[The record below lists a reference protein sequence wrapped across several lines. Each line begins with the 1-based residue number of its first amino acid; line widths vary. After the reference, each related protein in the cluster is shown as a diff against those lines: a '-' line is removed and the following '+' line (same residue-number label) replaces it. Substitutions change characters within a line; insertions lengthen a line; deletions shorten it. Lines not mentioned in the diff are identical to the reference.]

1 MMGSTAHLP
10 VFLHSTCDLH
20 PSALYCLKLNDIINT
35 YKPDFKSVLTE
46 ILTATM
52 LYKQLAFL
60 LMHKLLEE
68 VPTVPRN
75 CHMAAVA
82 ANTVVVSYYY
92 Y

>member
-68 VPTVPRN
+68 VPRN
-75 CHMAAVA
+75 CHMAAV

-92 Y
+92 